1 MVYRFLFD
9 GVNGEQEGKETPEAV
24 CEDRRKAEI
33 RIKDQY
39 YKPHETWHSIGE
51 VLKWFGENEI
61 EYLNCS
67 PAILGT
73 DGEDIEAAGT
83 LFEHTRTGTA
93 YQRLV
98 TQLSW
103 IGTIAREG
111 ALFDVIGRK
120 KGWPDERKTDS

>member
-1 MVYRFLFD
+1 MNNDKKDNNNVLEAMDNLIEFLD
-9 GVNGEQEGKETPEAV
+9 LEPKKKGEILIDENG
-24 CEDRRKAEI
+24 
-33 RIKDQY
+33 
-39 YKPHETWHSIGE
+39 
-51 VLKWFGENEI
+51 I

-73 DGEDIEAAGT
+73 DGEDAGS
-83 LFEHTRTGTA
+83 LFEQTQPGNA

-120 KGWPDERKTDS
+120 KGAAG